1 MGVCKRAD
9 STKYVE
15 DFGLLII
22 GMKKIILL
30 LLIINTAMIS
40 HAQSAEDSVKAVVN
54 NLFRAMK
61 NSDGVLLKSVFA
73 DSAILQTIETK
84 TGKTMVKNEAV
95 AGFIESI
102 SKLPVGAADEQVIF
116 DMVKIDAA
124 LASVWTPYKF
134 YFNGKFSHCGVNSF
148 QLVKLNNEWKIQY
161 LIDTRRRAGCE

>member
-1 MGVCKRAD
+1 M
-9 STKYVE
+9 
-15 DFGLLII
+15 
-22 GMKKIILL
+22 M
-30 LLIINTAMIS
+30 S

-148 QLVKLNNEWKIQY
+148 QLLRLNNEWKIQY

>member
-1 MGVCKRAD
+1 
-9 STKYVE
+9 
-15 DFGLLII
+15 
-22 GMKKIILL
+22 
-30 LLIINTAMIS
+30 MIS

-84 TGKTMVKNEAV
+84 TGKTIVKNEAV

-102 SKLPVGAADEQVIF
+102 SKLPAGAADEQIIF
-116 DMVKIDAA
+116 DVVKIDAA

>member
-1 MGVCKRAD
+1 
-9 STKYVE
+9 
-15 DFGLLII
+15 
-22 GMKKIILL
+22 
-30 LLIINTAMIS
+30 MIS

-61 NSDGVLLKSVFA
+61 NSDGVLLKSVFS

-84 TGKTMVKNEAV
+84 TGKTTVKNEAV

-134 YFNGKFSHCGVNSF
+134 FFNGKFSHCGVNSF
-148 QLVKLNNEWKIQY
+148 QLLRLNNEWKIQY

>member
-1 MGVCKRAD
+1 
-9 STKYVE
+9 
-15 DFGLLII
+15 
-22 GMKKIILL
+22 MKKLILL
-30 LLIINTAMIS
+30 LLIINTVMMS

-148 QLVKLNNEWKIQY
+148 QLLRLNNEWKIQY

>member
-1 MGVCKRAD
+1 
-9 STKYVE
+9 
-15 DFGLLII
+15 
-22 GMKKIILL
+22 
-30 LLIINTAMIS
+30 MIS

-148 QLVKLNNEWKIQY
+148 QLLRLNNECKIQY

>member
-1 MGVCKRAD
+1 
-9 STKYVE
+9 
-15 DFGLLII
+15 
-22 GMKKIILL
+22 MKKFILL
-30 LLIINTAMIS
+30 LLIINTAMMS

-84 TGKTMVKNEAV
+84 TGKTIVTNEAV

-102 SKLPVGAADEQVIF
+102 SKLPAGAADEQIIF
-116 DMVKIDAA
+116 DVVKIDAA

-134 YFNGKFSHCGVNSF
+134 FFNGKFSHCGVNSF
-148 QLVKLNNEWKIQY
+148 QLVRLNNEWKIQY